1 MLVSGLAFSFLIMS
15 SDQGTYFFHGALM
28 LIVPVDENV

>member
-1 MLVSGLAFSFLIMS
+1 MLVSGLAFFFIMS
-15 SDQGTYFFHGALM
+15 ADQGTYFFHGALM